1 MCNTWKW
8 FNKLGSNTNQIF
20 KMVTLKTI
28 TREMFLTK
36 YEKMAKVRIVF
47 ALW

>member
-1 MCNTWKW
+1 
-8 FNKLGSNTNQIF
+8 
-20 KMVTLKTI
+20 MVTLKTI

-47 ALW
+47 ALWQLYKAFAYGSVKWNAVLC

>member
-1 MCNTWKW
+1 
-8 FNKLGSNTNQIF
+8 
-20 KMVTLKTI
+20 MVTLKTI

-47 ALW
+47 ALWQLYKAFAKLTFNYIINM